1 MIAYVNEF
9 RYVCYVR
16 AKVDNTDVGVI
27 QMPLDDYALQYTE
40 IIAYRTG
47 RHPDIEDW
55 DIHGRRSK
63 IISLAPTKINA
74 FNQCITLLHC

>member
-1 MIAYVNEF
+1 
-9 RYVCYVR
+9 
-16 AKVDNTDVGVI
+16 
-27 QMPLDDYALQYTE
+27 MPLDDYALQYTE